1 MTAEQVQLGG
11 LSDEEL
17 AVRAQRGAM
26 ACFEELV
33 RRFQSPLLRVVLRK
47 TGSRTEAEDVV
58 QDAFVRAFE
67 HLDQYSDRWPFRTWI
82 FTIVH
87 RQAISRHRAARA
99 TASAEAMDS
108 TASGRPTPADHAA
121 DHDQRQRLWSIARR
135 VLTDEQFAALWMY
148 YVEDM
153 PAPQIAR
160 VLERSWVSVKTM
172 LHRARKSLMPLLA
185 GLAADH
191 FGAVPENGAVE
202 LACRQERGTTHVCE

>member
-1 MTAEQVQLGG
+1 MADERVQLER

-17 AVRAQRGAM
+17 AGRAQRGAM

-33 RRFQSPLLRVVLRK
+33 RRFQTPLLRLVLRK

-67 HLDQYSDRWPFRTWI
+67 HLGQYRDHWPFRTWI
-82 FTIVH
+82 FTIAH
-87 RQAISRHRAARA
+87 RQAISRHRAAR
-99 TASAEAMDS
+99 S
-108 TASGRPTPADHAA
+108 TAPAETMDNTAAGRPTPADHAA
-121 DHDQRQRLWSIARR
+121 DRDQQQRLWSIARS
-135 VLTDEQFAALWMY
+135 VLTDEQFAALWLY

-153 PAPQIAR
+153 SAPQIAR

-185 GLAADH
+185 GVAADH
-191 FGAVPENGAVE
+191 FGAVPGNGGVKV
-202 LACRQERGTTHVCE
+202 ACQKGGGADVYG